1 MAKKAKQVKNE
12 SKTEKNKV
20 ILAVNGGVV
29 SAVKIPHG
37 VVVVIKDYDV
47 EGFNENMLLKDRE
60 GDSYRPIVLEGFEG

>member
-12 SKTEKNKV
+12 SKFEITKI

-47 EGFNENMLLKDRE
+47 EGFDENMLLKDSD
-60 GDSYRPIVLEGFEG
+60 GDSYKPMVFEG